1 MKPFRSLQKK
11 NEKSS
16 GNWGYHGGKYM
27 ENYDLNIHWGIK
39 TIKVTFQIGKYK
51 GYVTYRVKGNTKGAS
66 LLRVDADD
74 LYNMTFVDNNAQ
86 LKDLGDEWYSMVL
99 KGEHGEELIDEG
111 EWDDLS
117 DYIVAVEIIDM
128 VSEEDWSTNDGN
140 QGRSCINK
148 KDSALES
155 N

>member
-1 MKPFRSLQKK
+1 
-11 NEKSS
+11 
-16 GNWGYHGGKYM
+16 M

-66 LLRVDADD
+66 LLKVDADD
-74 LYNMTFVDNNAQ
+74 LYDMTFVDNNAQ

-128 VSEEDWSTNDGN
+128 VSEEDQSNNGGIKGGTDEDFKN
-140 QGRSCINK
+140 QRSRIITRHFAT
-148 KDSALES
+148 DDLSIYYELFYVES
-155 N
+155 YENS

>member
-1 MKPFRSLQKK
+1 
-11 NEKSS
+11 
-16 GNWGYHGGKYM
+16 
-27 ENYDLNIHWGIK
+27 
-39 TIKVTFQIGKYK
+39 
-51 GYVTYRVKGNTKGAS
+51 
-66 LLRVDADD
+66 
-74 LYNMTFVDNNAQ
+74 
-86 LKDLGDEWYSMVL
+86 MVL

>member
-1 MKPFRSLQKK
+1 
-11 NEKSS
+11 
-16 GNWGYHGGKYM
+16 M

-74 LYNMTFVDNNAQ
+74 LYDMTFVDNNAQ

>member
-1 MKPFRSLQKK
+1 
-11 NEKSS
+11 
-16 GNWGYHGGKYM
+16 M

-66 LLRVDADD
+66 LLRIDADD
-74 LYNMTFVDNNAQ
+74 LYDMSFEDNDAQ

-99 KGEHGEELIDEG
+99 KDKNGEELLDEG

-117 DYIVAVEIIDM
+117 DYIVAAEIIDM
-128 VSEEDWSTNDGN
+128 VPEEEQVN
-140 QGRSCINK
+140 
-148 KDSALES
+148 
-155 N
+155 